1 MATLAQLQ
9 TWLSEAESARDKV
22 ATGKG
27 FVSLQKDGRSIRY
40 TAQNIADLN
49 AYIDRLER
57 QIEVATAKAAGRP
70 GRSAISVH
78 FG

>member
-9 TWLSEAESARDKV
+9 TWLSEAESARHSI
-22 ATGKG
+22 ATGAG
-27 FVSLQKDGRSIRY
+27 IVSLQKDGRAMRY

-57 QIEVATAKAAGRP
+57 QIEAATADAAGRP
-70 GRSAISVH
+70 RRSAISVH